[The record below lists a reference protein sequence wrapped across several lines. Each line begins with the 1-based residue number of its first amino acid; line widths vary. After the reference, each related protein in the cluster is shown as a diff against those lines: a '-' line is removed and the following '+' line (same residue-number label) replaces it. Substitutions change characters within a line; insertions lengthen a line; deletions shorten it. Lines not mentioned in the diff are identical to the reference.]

1 MKLILVLRNVSVR
14 VIIENS
20 STQLTDPLRQVY
32 LKNPCSGWAL
42 PWVPNSNLPS
52 REPAAPE
59 DGEMAFASWKKSL
72 QETVGKRWPFLQSAQ
87 LGVAMAV
94 KVH

>member
-14 VIIENS
+14 AIIENS

-59 DGEMAFASWKKSL
+59 DGEMAFASWRSL
-72 QETVGKRWPFLQSAQ
+72 CKRL
-87 LGVAMAV
+87 LGRDGLSCNQPS
-94 KVH
+94 